1 VVVCFVDIGGML
13 DYQSINFLFFLLTDC
28 SRLNKE
34 SYIPSTLNEF
44 KKLFNVFI

>member
-1 VVVCFVDIGGML
+1 MVVCFVNIGGML
-13 DYQSINFLFFLLTDC
+13 DYHSINIAFFLLADC

-34 SYIPSTLNEF
+34 SYIPSTLNEI